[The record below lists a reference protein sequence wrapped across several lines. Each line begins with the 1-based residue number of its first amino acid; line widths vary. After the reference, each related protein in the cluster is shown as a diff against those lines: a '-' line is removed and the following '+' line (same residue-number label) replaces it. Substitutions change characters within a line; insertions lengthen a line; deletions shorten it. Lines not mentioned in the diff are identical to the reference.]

1 MGQGYAGDYT
11 LIPCPSRFGGTIM
24 QNIIITKGGLTFFF
38 VVAACV
44 GVYFFIR
51 ENPEIVVTLR
61 RFLESI
67 YVLLP
72 S

>member
-1 MGQGYAGDYT
+1 
-11 LIPCPSRFGGTIM
+11 M